1 MDIIKSKIK
10 RNETQCKSSIIITHL
25 PYVYL
30 IILPCKVPEKS
41 VTKFYNEKKE
51 NWTNK
56 ERKKRMGSIPY
67 LTIQPLIVHMCFK
80 FRDFSLNR
88 S

>member
-56 ERKKRMGSIPY
+56 ERKKRNGLDSVSNNPTTHCAY
-67 LTIQPLIVHMCFK
+67 VF
-80 FRDFSLNR
+80 
-88 S
+88 